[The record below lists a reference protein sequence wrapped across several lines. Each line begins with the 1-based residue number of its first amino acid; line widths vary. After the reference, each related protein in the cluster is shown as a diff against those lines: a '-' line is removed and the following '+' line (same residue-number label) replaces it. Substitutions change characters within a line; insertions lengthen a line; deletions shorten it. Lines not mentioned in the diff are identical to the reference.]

1 MSSKKV
7 IKLTAAQALIR
18 FMIAQKVKIND
29 EIKPLFPGVWAIFGH
44 GNVAGIGEALFQH
57 QEALPTYRGQNEQ
70 SMAHAAIAY
79 SKTLNRQQ
87 IMACTSSAG
96 PGSTNIV
103 TAAALAHINRIP
115 LLLLPGD
122 TFATRIP
129 DPVLQQLEDNTDQTI
144 TTNDCFKPVS
154 RFFDRIMRPEQ
165 LLTSLPQAI
174 RVLTDPV
181 DTGTVTIAFPQD
193 VQTMSWNYPERFF
206 EEKIHFLRRQ
216 HADENQLKSAVQ
228 MILKAKKP
236 VIIAGGGIHYS
247 LATKELEDFSNN
259 LLIPIGETQ
268 AGKGAIPWEN
278 PMNVGSV
285 GVTGGSACN
294 ELLKEADLIIAIGTR
309 LGDFITGSRTLFN
322 SEATLL
328 SINVCAY
335 DSIKH
340 RALSLVGDAKL
351 TLNTLMKYCSA
362 IKTSNDWQ
370 QRVSVLRKEWLIAV
384 DEASRD
390 KGTLLPSDGEVVGAV
405 NRSSRERDVVV
416 CAAGGLPGD
425 LQKLWKTSF
434 DRGYHV
440 EYGYSCMGYEIAGGL
455 GVKMALPDSQVYV
468 MVGDGSYL
476 MMNSEIFSSVML
488 GLKLIIVVVDNGG
501 YGCIHRLQENC
512 GNSGFNNLIRD
523 CRSTQNEVM
532 RVDFAAHALSMGAK
546 SEEVEGIA
554 SLEKALER
562 ARNSETTYVINI
574 LTDPN
579 KTVEEGGNWWDVAVA
594 EVSNEKGVNKA
605 RKNYELQK
613 EKQIKNL

>member
-328 SINVCAY
+328 SINVSAY

-351 TLNTLMKYCSA
+351 TLNTLMKYCTA

-554 SLEKALER
+554 SLEKALEK

-579 KTVEEGGNWWDVAVA
+579 KTVKEGGNWWDVAVA

>member
-1 MSSKKV
+1 V

-351 TLNTLMKYCSA
+351 TLNTLMKYCTA

-370 QRVSVLRKEWLIAV
+370 QRVSILRKEWLIAV

-476 MMNSEIFSSVML
+476 MMNSEIF
-488 GLKLIIVVVDNGG
+488 
-501 YGCIHRLQENC
+501 HR
-512 GNSGFNNLIRD
+512 
-523 CRSTQNEVM
+523 
-532 RVDFAAHALSMGAK
+532 
-546 SEEVEGIA
+546 
-554 SLEKALER
+554 
-562 ARNSETTYVINI
+562 
-574 LTDPN
+574 
-579 KTVEEGGNWWDVAVA
+579 
-594 EVSNEKGVNKA
+594 
-605 RKNYELQK
+605 
-613 EKQIKNL
+613 

>member
-1 MSSKKV
+1 MNSKKV

-57 QEALPTYRGQNEQ
+57 QEALPTFRGQNEQ

-129 DPVLQQLEDNTDQTI
+129 DPVLQQLEDDTDQTL

-216 HADENQLKSAVQ
+216 NADENQLKSAVQ

-247 LATKELEDFSNN
+247 LATKELKDFANN

-268 AGKGAIPWEN
+268 SGKGAIPWEH

-294 ELLKEADLIIAIGTR
+294 KLLKEADLIIAIGTR

-340 RALSLVGDAKL
+340 RALSIVGDAKL
-351 TLNTLMKYCSA
+351 TLKTLMKHCTA
-362 IKTSNDWQ
+362 VKTSNDWQ
-370 QRVSVLRKEWLIAV
+370 QRVSKLRKEWLIAV
-384 DEASRD
+384 HEASRD
-390 KGTLLPSDGEVVGAV
+390 KGTSLPSDGEVVGAV
-405 NRSSRERDVVV
+405 NRSSCEKDVVV

-425 LQKLWKTSF
+425 LQKLWKTNY
-434 DRGYHV
+434 DRGYHI

-455 GVKMALPDSQVYV
+455 GVKMALPDSEVYV

-523 CRSTQNEVM
+523 CRSIQNEAM
-532 RVDFAAHALSMGAK
+532 RVDFAAHARSMGAK

-574 LTDPN
+574 LTDPK

-613 EKQIKNL
+613 EKQFKNL

>member
-370 QRVSVLRKEWLIAV
+370 QRVSILRKEWLIAV

-532 RVDFAAHALSMGAK
+532 RVDFAAHARSMGAK

>member
-351 TLNTLMKYCSA
+351 TLNTLMKYCTA

-370 QRVSVLRKEWLIAV
+370 QRVSILRKEWLIAV

-434 DRGYHV
+434 DRGYHI

-488 GLKLIIVVVDNGG
+488 GMKLIIVVVDNGG

-523 CRSTQNEVM
+523 CRSSQNEVM
-532 RVDFAAHALSMGAK
+532 RVDFAAHARSMGAK
-546 SEEVEGIA
+546 SEEVKGIA

-562 ARNSETTYVINI
+562 ARSSETTYVINI

-579 KTVEEGGNWWDVAVA
+579 KTVKEGGNWWDVAVA

>member
-57 QEALPTYRGQNEQ
+57 QKALPTYRGQNEQ

-216 HADENQLKSAVQ
+216 DADENQLKSAVQ

-328 SINVCAY
+328 SINVSAY

-351 TLNTLMKYCSA
+351 TLNTLMKYCTA

-370 QRVSVLRKEWLIAV
+370 QRVSILRKEWLIAV

-532 RVDFAAHALSMGAK
+532 RVDFAAHARSMGAK

-554 SLEKALER
+554 SLEKALEK

-579 KTVEEGGNWWDVAVA
+579 KTVKEGGNWWDVAVA

>member
-1 MSSKKV
+1 MSRKKV

-228 MILKAKKP
+228 MIIKAKKP

-247 LATKELEDFSNN
+247 FATKELEDFSNN

-351 TLNTLMKYCSA
+351 TLNTLMKYCTA

-370 QRVSVLRKEWLIAV
+370 QRVSILRNEWLIAV

-434 DRGYHV
+434 DRGYHI

-532 RVDFAAHALSMGAK
+532 RVDFAAHARSMGAK
-546 SEEVEGIA
+546 SEEVKGIA

-562 ARNSETTYVINI
+562 ARSSETTYVINI

-579 KTVEEGGNWWDVAVA
+579 KTVKEGGNWWDVAVA

>member
-1 MSSKKV
+1 M

-18 FMIAQKVKIND
+18 FMIAQKVKINE

-70 SMAHAAIAY
+70 SMTHAAIAY

-351 TLNTLMKYCSA
+351 TLNTLMKYCTA

-370 QRVSVLRKEWLIAV
+370 QRVSILRKEWLIAV

-532 RVDFAAHALSMGAK
+532 RVDFAAHARSMGAK

-579 KTVEEGGNWWDVAVA
+579 KTVKEGGNWWDVAVA

>member
-351 TLNTLMKYCSA
+351 TLNTLMKYCTA

-532 RVDFAAHALSMGAK
+532 RVDFAAHARSMGAK

-554 SLEKALER
+554 SLEKALEK

-579 KTVEEGGNWWDVAVA
+579 KTVKEGGNWWDVAVA

>member
-57 QEALPTYRGQNEQ
+57 QKALPTYRGQNEQ

-228 MILKAKKP
+228 MIIKAKKP

-351 TLNTLMKYCSA
+351 TLNTLMKYCTA

-370 QRVSVLRKEWLIAV
+370 QRVSILRKEWLIAV

-434 DRGYHV
+434 DRGYHI

-532 RVDFAAHALSMGAK
+532 RVDFAAHARSMGAK
-546 SEEVEGIA
+546 SEEVKGIA

-562 ARNSETTYVINI
+562 ARSSETTYVINI

-579 KTVEEGGNWWDVAVA
+579 KTVKEGGNWWDVAVA

>member
-57 QEALPTYRGQNEQ
+57 QEVLPTYRGQNEQ

-351 TLNTLMKYCSA
+351 TLNTLMKYCTA

-370 QRVSVLRKEWLIAV
+370 QRVSILRKEWLIAV

>member
-57 QEALPTYRGQNEQ
+57 QEVLPTYRGQNEQ

-351 TLNTLMKYCSA
+351 TLNTLMKYCTA

-370 QRVSVLRKEWLIAV
+370 QRVSILRKEWLIAV

-532 RVDFAAHALSMGAK
+532 RVDFAAHARSMGAK

-554 SLEKALER
+554 SLEKALEK

-579 KTVEEGGNWWDVAVA
+579 KTVKEGGNWWDVAVA

>member
-351 TLNTLMKYCSA
+351 TLNTLMKYCTA

-370 QRVSVLRKEWLIAV
+370 QRVSILRKEWLIAV

-434 DRGYHV
+434 DRGYHI

-532 RVDFAAHALSMGAK
+532 RVDFAAHARSMGAK

-579 KTVEEGGNWWDVAVA
+579 KTVKEGGNWWDVAVA

>member
-236 VIIAGGGIHYS
+236 EIIAGGGIHYS

-351 TLNTLMKYCSA
+351 TLNTLMKYCTA

-532 RVDFAAHALSMGAK
+532 RVDFAAHARSMGAK

-579 KTVEEGGNWWDVAVA
+579 KTVKEGGNWWDVAVA

>member
-165 LLTSLPQAI
+165 LLTSLPHAI

-228 MILKAKKP
+228 MIIKAKKP

-294 ELLKEADLIIAIGTR
+294 KLLKEADLIIAIGTR

-351 TLNTLMKYCSA
+351 TLNTLMKYCTA

-370 QRVSVLRKEWLIAV
+370 QRVSILRKEWLIAV

-405 NRSSRERDVVV
+405 NRSSRKRDVVV

-434 DRGYHV
+434 DRGYHI

-532 RVDFAAHALSMGAK
+532 RVDFAAHARSMGAK
-546 SEEVEGIA
+546 SEEVKGIA

-562 ARNSETTYVINI
+562 ARSSETTYVINI

-579 KTVEEGGNWWDVAVA
+579 KTVKEGGNWWDVAVA

>member
-57 QEALPTYRGQNEQ
+57 QEALPTFSGQNEQ

-193 VQTMSWNYPERFF
+193 VQTMSWNYPEGFF

-236 VIIAGGGIHYS
+236 VIIAGGGVHYS
-247 LATKELEDFSNN
+247 LATKELEDFANN

-328 SINVCAY
+328 SINVSAY

-351 TLNTLMKYCSA
+351 TLNTLMKYCTA

-532 RVDFAAHALSMGAK
+532 RVDFAAHARSMGAK

-554 SLEKALER
+554 SLEKALEK

-579 KTVEEGGNWWDVAVA
+579 KTVKEGGNWWDVAVA

>member
-57 QEALPTYRGQNEQ
+57 QKALPTYRGQNEQ

-351 TLNTLMKYCSA
+351 TLNTLMKYCTA

-370 QRVSVLRKEWLIAV
+370 QRVSILRKEWLIAV

-434 DRGYHV
+434 DRGYHI

-532 RVDFAAHALSMGAK
+532 RVDFAAHARSMGAK

>member
-122 TFATRIP
+122 TFASRIP
-129 DPVLQQLEDNTDQTI
+129 DPVLQQLEANTDQTI

-328 SINVCAY
+328 SINVSAY

-351 TLNTLMKYCSA
+351 TLNTLMKYCTA

-532 RVDFAAHALSMGAK
+532 RVDFAAHARSMGAK

-554 SLEKALER
+554 SLEKALEK

-579 KTVEEGGNWWDVAVA
+579 KTVKEGGNWWDVAVA
-594 EVSNEKGVNKA
+594 EVSNENGVNKA
-605 RKNYELQK
+605 RKKYELQK

>member
-57 QEALPTYRGQNEQ
+57 QKALPTYRGQNEQ

-328 SINVCAY
+328 SINVSAY

-351 TLNTLMKYCSA
+351 TLNTLMKYCTA

-532 RVDFAAHALSMGAK
+532 RVDFAAHARSMGAK

-554 SLEKALER
+554 SLEKALEK

-579 KTVEEGGNWWDVAVA
+579 KTVKEGGNWWDVAVA

>member
-328 SINVCAY
+328 SINVSAY

-351 TLNTLMKYCSA
+351 TLNTLMKYCTA

-532 RVDFAAHALSMGAK
+532 RVDFAAHARSMGAK

-554 SLEKALER
+554 SLENALER

-579 KTVEEGGNWWDVAVA
+579 KTVKEGGNWWDVAVA

>member
-216 HADENQLKSAVQ
+216 HADENQLKRAVQ
-228 MILKAKKP
+228 MILKSKKP

-351 TLNTLMKYCSA
+351 TLNTLLKYCTA

-370 QRVSVLRKEWLIAV
+370 QRVSILRKEWLIAV

-405 NRSSRERDVVV
+405 NRSSRDRDVVV

-434 DRGYHV
+434 DRGYHI

-532 RVDFAAHALSMGAK
+532 RVDFAAHARSMGAK
-546 SEEVEGIA
+546 SEEVKGIA

-562 ARNSETTYVINI
+562 ARSSETTYVINI

-579 KTVEEGGNWWDVAVA
+579 KTVKEGGNWWDVAVA
-594 EVSNEKGVNKA
+594 EVSNEKGVNRA

>member
-1 MSSKKV
+1 M
-7 IKLTAAQALIR
+7 
-18 FMIAQKVKIND
+18 
-29 EIKPLFPGVWAIFGH
+29 
-44 GNVAGIGEALFQH
+44 
-57 QEALPTYRGQNEQ
+57 
-70 SMAHAAIAY
+70 
-79 SKTLNRQQ
+79 
-87 IMACTSSAG
+87 
-96 PGSTNIV
+96 
-103 TAAALAHINRIP
+103 
-115 LLLLPGD
+115 
-122 TFATRIP
+122 
-129 DPVLQQLEDNTDQTI
+129 
-144 TTNDCFKPVS
+144 
-154 RFFDRIMRPEQ
+154 
-165 LLTSLPQAI
+165 
-174 RVLTDPV
+174 TDPV

-228 MILKAKKP
+228 MIIKAKKP

-351 TLNTLMKYCSA
+351 TLNTLMKYCTA

-370 QRVSVLRKEWLIAV
+370 ERVSILRKEWLIAV

-434 DRGYHV
+434 DRGYHI

-532 RVDFAAHALSMGAK
+532 RVDFAAHARSMGAK
-546 SEEVEGIA
+546 SEEVKGIA

-562 ARNSETTYVINI
+562 ARSSETTYVINI

-579 KTVEEGGNWWDVAVA
+579 KTVKEGGNWWDVAVA

>member
-29 EIKPLFPGVWAIFGH
+29 DIKPLFPGVWAIFGH

-57 QEALPTYRGQNEQ
+57 QEVLPTYRGQNEQ

-328 SINVCAY
+328 SINVSAY

-351 TLNTLMKYCSA
+351 TLNTLMKYCTA

-532 RVDFAAHALSMGAK
+532 RVDFAAHARSMGAK

-554 SLEKALER
+554 SLEKALEK

-579 KTVEEGGNWWDVAVA
+579 KTVKEGGNWWDVAVA

>member
-70 SMAHAAIAY
+70 SMALAAIAY

-351 TLNTLMKYCSA
+351 TLNTLMKYCTA

-370 QRVSVLRKEWLIAV
+370 QRVSILRKEWLIAV

-434 DRGYHV
+434 DRGYHI

-532 RVDFAAHALSMGAK
+532 RVDFAAHARSMGAK
-546 SEEVEGIA
+546 SEEVKGIA

-562 ARNSETTYVINI
+562 ARSSETTYVINI

-579 KTVEEGGNWWDVAVA
+579 KTVKEGGNWWDVAVA

>member
-216 HADENQLKSAVQ
+216 NADENQLKSAVQ

>member
-328 SINVCAY
+328 SINVSAY

-351 TLNTLMKYCSA
+351 TLNTLMKYCTA

-532 RVDFAAHALSMGAK
+532 RVDFAAHARSMGAK

-579 KTVEEGGNWWDVAVA
+579 KTVKEGGNWWDVAVA

>member
-18 FMIAQKVKIND
+18 FKIAQKVKINE

-57 QEALPTYRGQNEQ
+57 QKALPTYRGQNEQ

-236 VIIAGGGIHYS
+236 LIIAGGGIHYS

-351 TLNTLMKYCSA
+351 TLNTLMKYCTA

-370 QRVSVLRKEWLIAV
+370 QRVSILRKEWLIAV

-532 RVDFAAHALSMGAK
+532 RVDFAAHARSMGAK

-554 SLEKALER
+554 SLENALER

>member
-18 FMIAQKVKIND
+18 FMIAQKVKINE

-351 TLNTLMKYCSA
+351 TLNTLMKYCTA

-370 QRVSVLRKEWLIAV
+370 QRVSILRKEWLIAV

-532 RVDFAAHALSMGAK
+532 RVDFAAHARSMGAK

>member
-278 PMNVGSV
+278 SMNVGSV

-351 TLNTLMKYCSA
+351 TLNTLMKYCTA

-370 QRVSVLRKEWLIAV
+370 QRVSILRKEWLIAV

-532 RVDFAAHALSMGAK
+532 RVDFAAHARSMGAK

-579 KTVEEGGNWWDVAVA
+579 KTVKEGGNWWDVAVA

>member
-228 MILKAKKP
+228 MIIKAKKP

-351 TLNTLMKYCSA
+351 TLNTLMKYCTA

-370 QRVSVLRKEWLIAV
+370 QRVSILRKEWLIAV

-434 DRGYHV
+434 DRGYHI

-532 RVDFAAHALSMGAK
+532 RVDFAAHARSMGAK

-562 ARNSETTYVINI
+562 ARSSETTYVINI

-579 KTVEEGGNWWDVAVA
+579 KTVKEGGNWWDVAVA

>member
-1 MSSKKV
+1 MSRKKV

-228 MILKAKKP
+228 MIIKAKKP

-351 TLNTLMKYCSA
+351 TLNTLMKYCTA

-370 QRVSVLRKEWLIAV
+370 QRVSILRNEWLIAV

-434 DRGYHV
+434 DRGYHI

-532 RVDFAAHALSMGAK
+532 RVDFAAHARSMGAK
-546 SEEVEGIA
+546 SEEVKGIA

-562 ARNSETTYVINI
+562 ARSSETTYVINI

-579 KTVEEGGNWWDVAVA
+579 KTVKEGGNWWDVAVA

>member
-1 MSSKKV
+1 MSRKKV

-236 VIIAGGGIHYS
+236 VVIAGGGIHYS

-351 TLNTLMKYCSA
+351 TLNTLMKYCTA

-370 QRVSVLRKEWLIAV
+370 QRVSILRNEWLIAV

-434 DRGYHV
+434 DRGYHI

-532 RVDFAAHALSMGAK
+532 RVDFAAHARSMGAK
-546 SEEVEGIA
+546 SEEVKGIA

-562 ARNSETTYVINI
+562 ARSSETTYVINI

-579 KTVEEGGNWWDVAVA
+579 KTVKEGGNWWDVAVA

>member
-57 QEALPTYRGQNEQ
+57 QDALPTYRGQNEQ

-328 SINVCAY
+328 SINVSAY

-351 TLNTLMKYCSA
+351 TLNTLMKYCTA

-532 RVDFAAHALSMGAK
+532 RVDFAAHARSMGAK

-554 SLEKALER
+554 SLEKALEK

-579 KTVEEGGNWWDVAVA
+579 KTVKEGGNWWDVAVA

>member
-1 MSSKKV
+1 MNSKKV

-57 QEALPTYRGQNEQ
+57 QEALPTFRGQNEQ

-129 DPVLQQLEDNTDQTI
+129 DPVLQQLEDDTDQTL

-247 LATKELEDFSNN
+247 LATKELKDFANN

-268 AGKGAIPWEN
+268 SGKGAIPWEH

-294 ELLKEADLIIAIGTR
+294 KLLKEADLIIAIGTR

-340 RALSLVGDAKL
+340 RALSIVGDAKL
-351 TLNTLMKYCSA
+351 TLKTLMKHCTA
-362 IKTSNDWQ
+362 VKTSNDWQ
-370 QRVSVLRKEWLIAV
+370 QRVSKLRKQWLIAV
-384 DEASRD
+384 HEASRD
-390 KGTLLPSDGEVVGAV
+390 KGTSLPSDGEVVGAV
-405 NRSSRERDVVV
+405 NRSSCEKDVVV

-425 LQKLWKTSF
+425 LQKLWKTNY
-434 DRGYHV
+434 DRGYHI

-455 GVKMALPDSQVYV
+455 GVKMALPDSEVYV

-523 CRSTQNEVM
+523 CRSIQNEAM
-532 RVDFAAHALSMGAK
+532 RVDFAAHARSMGAK

-574 LTDPN
+574 LTDPK

-613 EKQIKNL
+613 EKQFKNL

>member
-18 FMIAQKVKIND
+18 FMIAQKVKINE

-351 TLNTLMKYCSA
+351 TLNTLMKYCTA

-532 RVDFAAHALSMGAK
+532 RVDFAAHARSMGAK

-594 EVSNEKGVNKA
+594 EISNEKGVNKA

>member
-351 TLNTLMKYCSA
+351 TLNTLMKYCTA

-370 QRVSVLRKEWLIAV
+370 QRVSILRKEWLIAV

-523 CRSTQNEVM
+523 CKSTQNEVM
-532 RVDFAAHALSMGAK
+532 RVDFAVHARSMGAK

-579 KTVEEGGNWWDVAVA
+579 KTVKEGGNWWDVAVA

>member
-1 MSSKKV
+1 MSNKKV

-57 QEALPTYRGQNEQ
+57 QEALPTFRGQNEQ
-70 SMAHAAIAY
+70 SMAHAAIAF

-129 DPVLQQLEDNTDQTI
+129 DPVLQQLEDETDQTL

-181 DTGTVTIAFPQD
+181 DTGTVTIALPQD

-216 HADENQLKSAVQ
+216 HADENQLKSAIQ

-247 LATKELEDFSNN
+247 LATKELKDFANN
-259 LLIPIGETQ
+259 LMIPIGETQ
-268 AGKGAIPWEN
+268 SGKGAIPWEH

-294 ELLKEADLIIAIGTR
+294 KLLKEADLIIAIGTR
-309 LGDFITGSRTLFN
+309 LGDFTTGSRTLFN

-351 TLNTLMKYCSA
+351 TLKTLMNHCTA

-370 QRVSVLRKEWLIAV
+370 QRVYKLRKEWLIAV
-384 DEASRD
+384 DEATRD

-405 NRSSRERDVVV
+405 NRSSCERDVVV

-425 LQKLWKTSF
+425 LQKLWKTNY
-434 DRGYHV
+434 DRGYHI

-455 GVKMALPDSQVYV
+455 GVKMALPDSEVYV

-523 CRSTQNEVM
+523 CRSTQNDAM
-532 RVDFAAHALSMGAK
+532 RVDFAAHASSMGAK
-546 SEEVEGIA
+546 SEEVEGIV

-574 LTDPN
+574 LTDPK

-613 EKQIKNL
+613 EKQFKNL

>member
-193 VQTMSWNYPERFF
+193 VQTMSWNYPEGFF

-328 SINVCAY
+328 SINVSAY

-351 TLNTLMKYCSA
+351 TLNTLMKYCTA

-532 RVDFAAHALSMGAK
+532 RVDFAAHARSMGAK

-554 SLEKALER
+554 SLEKALEK

-579 KTVEEGGNWWDVAVA
+579 KTVKEGGNWWDVAVA
-594 EVSNEKGVNKA
+594 EVSNENGVNKA